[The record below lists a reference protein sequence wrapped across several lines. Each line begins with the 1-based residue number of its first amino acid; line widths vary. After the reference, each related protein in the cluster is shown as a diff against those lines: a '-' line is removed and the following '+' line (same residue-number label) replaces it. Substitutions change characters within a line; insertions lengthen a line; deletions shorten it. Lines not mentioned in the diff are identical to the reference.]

1 MPRAYSVPPCH
12 DTSVRTRVIVI
23 ATGIAVVLAAIVIV
37 AMNWPSLPARTLPKP
52 VTYVP
57 MAGQA
62 VEVPAVACLAPMIA
76 ELRKRPNWTL
86 RIDDMRWTDY
96 TGPDEDPHHASIL
109 VDEHGATWTNQWLPT
124 QTLPLTS
131 DELRDVMAAFA
142 LQCDVDES
150 IENTGAY
157 EGRYINIAYG
167 KTEKAAARLDA
178 DAPITLR
185 LGELFEAI
193 KGRYIANRAGA
204 TKQFVLK
211 LSGLRR
217 DGGEREWNPYEMTID
232 GSAYEDDRMR
242 VLFVDWV
249 LARPRTL
256 PTGRMTATGTFT
268 MDGITRPVAVNL
280 DLRADE
286 NRVVFQYEVAP
297 ELRMWMSI
305 NSP

>member
-1 MPRAYSVPPCH
+1 VL
-12 DTSVRTRVIVI
+12 VI

-37 AMNWPSLPARTLPKP
+37 AMNWPALPARTLPKP
-52 VTYVP
+52 VTYIP
-57 MAGQA
+57 MGGQA

-96 TGPDEDPHHASIL
+96 SGPDDDPHHASIV
-109 VDEHGATWTNQWLPT
+109 VDEHGATWTNQWLPA
-124 QTLPLTS
+124 QTMPLTS

-142 LQCDVDES
+142 LQCERDES

-185 LGELFEAI
+185 LGESFEAI
-193 KGRYIANRAGA
+193 KRRYITNRAGA
-204 TKQFVLK
+204 TKQFVVK

-217 DGGEREWNPYEMTID
+217 DGGGKTGWSPYTMTIES
-232 GSAYEDDRMR
+232 SAYEDDVNR
-242 VLFVDWV
+242 VMFVDW
-249 LARPRTL
+249 LIARPRTL
-256 PTGRMTATGTFT
+256 PKGRMTATGTFT
-268 MDGITRPVAVNL
+268 MDGITRPIAINL
-280 DLRADE
+280 DRRAAE
-286 NRVVFQYEVAP
+286 NRVVDQFEVAP